1 MMHISFGHTTPALI
15 TGNKTVTRRDW
26 KPRHAAHF
34 KAGMVCGAL
43 NTDQRV
49 GGQKVGEIRLTAAPL
64 HESTTLAP
72 DTDWWDEGFSFLSD
86 HDLKVFGASPV
97 AIWRQWLYEA
107 PVTLWVVRFELLSL
121 TPFGEELRQQWVT
134 A

>member
-1 MMHISFGHTTPALI
+1 MMHISFGHTTPALV

-34 KAGMVCGAL
+34 RAGMVCGAL

-49 GGQKVGEIRLTAAPL
+49 GGQKVGEIRLTADPVY
-64 HESTTLAP
+64 ESTALAP
-72 DTDWWDEGFSFLSD
+72 DTDWWAEGFDFM
-86 HDLKVFGASPV
+86 HRRDLLVFGAGV
-97 AIWRQWLYEA
+97 REVWRQWLYEA
-107 PVTLWVVRFELLSL
+107 PVTLWVVRFELLGL
-121 TPFGEELRQQWVT
+121 TPFGEELCARWS